1 MFNNPRTI
9 AYLLVFLM
17 LSGCASSKMGA
28 PNHGK
33 NKAEIVLK
41 PGEFRIVK
49 AVRGE
54 ASCPFLFWIDI
65 PSAIESKAGI
75 DMPLITFAL
84 GNSNLRE
91 LAMRDLHSKHDL
103 LGKPQI
109 LHNFIE
115 EWTIA
120 NYLGIFAVVKVSISA
135 EVIEFTEDKE
145 I

>member
-1 MFNNPRTI
+1 
-9 AYLLVFLM
+9 
-17 LSGCASSKMGA
+17 MGA

-65 PSAIESKAGI
+65 PSAIESKVGI